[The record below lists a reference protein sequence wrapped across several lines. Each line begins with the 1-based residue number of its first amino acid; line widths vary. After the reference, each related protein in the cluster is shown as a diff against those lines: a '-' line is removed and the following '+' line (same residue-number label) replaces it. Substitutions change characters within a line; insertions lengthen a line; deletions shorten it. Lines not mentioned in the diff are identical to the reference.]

1 MQSIR
6 RRQAQLILSHYH
18 SLLGKNESDSYD
30 SYDSYACLL
39 LRKAACCADRA
50 AQELGLTSLDEDTLI
65 KLAADVNTVNTLP
78 VLAEYMLLL
87 TQETICHASSA

>member
-18 SLLGKNESDSYD
+18 SLLGKNESD